1 MTSTAAQNMNQSVL
15 VGRQAIFD
23 RQKEVFGYELL
34 YRDGQLNS
42 AQVDDGDEATARVM
56 VNTFLELGIDHIVGG
71 TQAFINLTGNF
82 FLSGHYEVLPTK
94 NVVLEV
100 LESIE
105 PTPLVLQALLQAR
118 QQGYQIALDDFVVRD
133 SHRGLLEVADLVK
146 VDILALTRQQLLEQT
161 QILQQYPVRLLAEK
175 VEDEEVFKLCHD
187 LGYTYFQGY
196 FFCKPQIMEG
206 MKLSGNR
213 MAIVLLLAK
222 LQDPDINIKALT
234 ELVENDLSLSLK
246 LLRFVNS
253 ASVGLPRSVDSI
265 AQAVGMV
272 GTERMRQWA
281 SLLVLANTAGKPSEL
296 MRIALIRG
304 RMCQELS
311 RLQGLSPSQGFT
323 VGLFSVLDAYFDC
336 EMKQLLSDLP
346 LTSDIHLALA
356 EKEGQLGEILTC
368 VLLYERGEWNKIEN
382 GLFEPQVLREAY
394 LLSAEWANE
403 IMDTTLPKK
412 AK

>member
-1 MTSTAAQNMNQSVL
+1 
-15 VGRQAIFD
+15 
-23 RQKEVFGYELL
+23 
-34 YRDGQLNS
+34 
-42 AQVDDGDEATARVM
+42 
-56 VNTFLELGIDHIVGG
+56 
-71 TQAFINLTGNF
+71 
-82 FLSGHYEVLPTK
+82 
-94 NVVLEV
+94 
-100 LESIE
+100 
-105 PTPLVLQALLQAR
+105 
-118 QQGYQIALDDFVVRD
+118 
-133 SHRGLLEVADLVK
+133 
-146 VDILALTRQQLLEQT
+146 
-161 QILQQYPVRLLAEK
+161 
-175 VEDEEVFKLCHD
+175 
-187 LGYTYFQGY
+187 
-196 FFCKPQIMEG
+196 
-206 MKLSGNR
+206 
-213 MAIVLLLAK
+213 VLLLAK

-346 LTSDIHLALA
+346 LTSDIHLALT
-356 EKEGQLGEILTC
+356 EKQGLLGEILTC
-368 VLLYERGEWNKIEN
+368 VMLYERGEWNKIEN
-382 GLFEPQVLREAY
+382 GLLEPQVLRETY
-394 LLSAEWANE
+394 LLSAEWANG